1 MPGIAARDSAASS
14 ASTRPLIAS
23 SMVSPNSMTR
33 PQSPAGRK
41 RGQAVIPG
49 TLTGESQ
56 GETSRSMPPGPPD
69 LLGSPQGWAGSR
81 TMAPTIDLNC
91 DMGEGFGVYK
101 LGDDAAM

>member
-56 GETSRSMPPGPPD
+56 GGNVTFDAAGAT
-69 LLGSPQGWAGSR
+69 GSARLAARTGREQDNGSR

-91 DMGEGFGVYK
+91 DMGEGF
-101 LGDDAAM
+101 